1 MKNYLKLVKRSAAAV
16 GVAAVL
22 SLFSSCLKDN
32 NSNYTPPPVALVSV
46 FDASTSLPALD
57 VYFNNNKVN
66 WNPVTYGSGLSYVQA
81 YTGLRTFNF
90 YAYGE
95 NGLLFTDTATL
106 KVNNAYS
113 LFLTGTTAKTD
124 LVVLNDNVNQPASNS
139 AGVRFV
145 NLSPDAPAAD
155 LVLDTVRASSIAYK
169 GASPFVSIPGGKFY
183 NLQVRKAGTNT
194 VLATLNNVS
203 LNTNYVYTIMLT
215 GLASGTTSNN
225 SELAV
230 TYVINANF

>member
-1 MKNYLKLVKRSAAAV
+1 MKSYLKFAKRSATAV
-16 GVAAVL
+16 GIAAML
-22 SLFSSCLKDN
+22 SLFSSCLKDK

-46 FDASTSLPALD
+46 FDASTNLPALD

-66 WNPVTYGSGLSYVQA
+66 WNPVTYGNGLSYVQA
-81 YTGLRTFNF
+81 YSGLRTFNF
-90 YAYGE
+90 YTYGE
-95 NGLLFTDTATL
+95 GGLLFTDTATL

-124 LVVLNDNVNQPASNS
+124 LVILNDNINQPATNS
-139 AGVRFV
+139 AGIRFV

-155 LVLDTVRASSIAYK
+155 LVLDSVRATGIAYK
-169 GASPFVSIPGGKFY
+169 GASQFVSIPGGKFY
-183 NLQVRKAGTNT
+183 NLQVKQTGTNT

-203 LNTNYVYTIMLT
+203 LNANNVYTIMLT
-215 GLASGTTSNN
+215 GLVSGTTSNN

-230 TYVINANF
+230 TYVVNANY